1 MRNILPRWRWR
12 YLIILA
18 VLALLLAGALQLP
31 ELARQRLEQA
41 LAGATGG
48 RAQVEQVAFD
58 PFRLAVTVRGVR
70 LDDAD
75 GALLVDL
82 QALRVDLAADSLWT
96 RSVHLDALRL
106 VGARGALG
114 LLAEDRL
121 YPRLPGGG
129 DEADQPPPRIRV
141 DRVELVGSA
150 LAIRDESAAPSSA
163 LRLTDLSLALD
174 GFDSRADTPIA
185 VSLHGRVGA
194 GRLRVE
200 GVLTL
205 ASVAF
210 AGTLSATGLAAGPAL
225 AYAERALPLHA
236 RGGRIDA
243 AAAVHL
249 DDGAVRLS
257 DARIALRGSRITD
270 TADTPLVTVGEVVA
284 EGVDVDLAAQRLVL
298 ARLSGSDNWLALGRR
313 ADGTL
318 NLAALVDT
326 ADADGEAAAPEAGSS
341 PWQIELGELAL
352 SDTRIAVTD
361 ATLSPPLAQDVTV
374 GQLQVGS
381 LTPGQ
386 PTSLALAASLP
397 DGAELAVQ
405 GEGQLPAGPARL
417 DISADKLPL
426 PLLARY
432 LPDLGPVML
441 RSGTLA
447 AQGRL
452 QVDEAGPRFDGQAK
466 LSQLELWDTEREDVP
481 LSLRTLRI
489 DNLAA
494 SPERVSA
501 SKIWINRP
509 TLRLVITENRQSNLA
524 RFGPPARAP
533 APAAAVTAAEQ
544 TPVAA
549 PEGPSPSMQFAVDT
563 VRISRG
569 TFRLEDRSL
578 DPHFAVSV
586 QQLGGDVDGLSSA
599 AKARGRVS
607 LNGRVDEYAPASV
620 TGSFSLTT
628 PLQAQ
633 FQVSL
638 RGVEMATFAPYVTK
652 FAGYRIDRGTLN
664 VDLDYTVD
672 GPRIEGENKIVLD
685 RLELGERVD
694 SPEALDL
701 PLTLALA
708 VLRDSAGVIDVDLP
722 VRGDLSNPQ
731 FGYGA
736 LIGKA
741 LRQVIV
747 KAVTA
752 PFTFLARL
760 VGGDS
765 ADLRTVAFPPGA
777 ATLADVQRGQLQ
789 QLAQALIARPQL
801 TLDIRPQVDQADS
814 RALAQQAL
822 QQALA
827 QAGVDAD
834 DDEEQTERLVALYQA
849 RFGSEPPPVPPPEGT
864 QPSAQEQRAAAAR
877 AGRER
882 LLAAMAPDA
891 DAMQALARAR
901 GEAIRAALAGNG
913 VPLQRMAITVPALPQ
928 PLPPSAVSEFELA
941 SS

>member
-1 MRNILPRWRWR
+1 MRNILPKWRWR
-12 YLIILA
+12 YPITLA
-18 VLALLLAGALQLP
+18 VLALLLAGVLQLP

-41 LAGATGG
+41 LAEATGG

-58 PFRLAVTVRGVR
+58 PLRLAVTVRGVR
-70 LDDAD
+70 VNDAN

-106 VGARGALG
+106 DGVRGALG
-114 LLAEDRL
+114 LLADGGVF
-121 YPRLPGGG
+121 PQLPAGDDAAGG
-129 DEADQPPPRIRV
+129 PPPRVRI
-141 DRVELVGSA
+141 DRVELAGSA
-150 LAIRDESAAPSSA
+150 LVIRDESAAPTSA

-174 GFDSRADTPIA
+174 GFDSRADTPVA
-185 VSLHGRVGA
+185 VTVRGRVGA
-194 GRLRVE
+194 GRLRIE
-200 GVLTL
+200 GDLTPAPL
-205 ASVAF
+205 AF
-210 AGTLSATGLAAGPAL
+210 AGTLSATGVAAGPAL
-225 AYAERALPLHA
+225 AYVERALPLHA

-249 DDGAVRLS
+249 DDGAVRLA
-257 DARIALRGSRITD
+257 DARVALSGTRITD
-270 TADTPLVTVGEVVA
+270 TADTPVMTLGEVVA
-284 EGVDVDLAAQRLVL
+284 EGIDLDLAAQRLAL
-298 ARLSGSDNWLALGRR
+298 TRLSGRDNWLALDRR

-318 NLAALVDT
+318 NLAALVD
-326 ADADGEAAAPEAGSS
+326 AGDAGGETAAADTGPS
-341 PWQIELGELAL
+341 PWQVELGKLAL
-352 SDTRIAVTD
+352 ADTRIAVTD
-361 ATLSPPLAQDVTV
+361 ATLSPPLTQDVTV
-374 GQLQVGS
+374 AQLEIGS
-381 LTPGQ
+381 LTLGQ

-397 DGAELAVQ
+397 DGAELAVH
-405 GEGQLPAGPARL
+405 GEGQLPAGPAQL
-417 DISADKLPL
+417 DINADKLPL

-432 LPDLGPVML
+432 LPDLGPIML

-466 LSQLELWDTEREDVP
+466 LSRLELWDTEREDVP

-494 SPERVSA
+494 SAERVSA
-501 SKIWINRP
+501 SKFWINRP

-524 RFGPPARAP
+524 RYGPPARTP
-533 APAAAVTAAEQ
+533 APVAGQA
-544 TPVAA
+544 PVDAS
-549 PEGPSPSMQFAVDT
+549 EGPSPATQFSVDT

-569 TFRLEDRSL
+569 TFRLEDHSL

-586 QQLGGDVDGLSSA
+586 QQLRGDVDGLSSA
-599 AKARGRVS
+599 ATAPSRVS
-607 LNGRVDEYAPASV
+607 LSGRVDEYAPASV
-620 TGSFSLTT
+620 TGSFSLET
-628 PLQAQ
+628 PVQAQ

-638 RGVEMATFAPYVTK
+638 QGVEMATFAPYVTK

-664 VDLDYTVD
+664 VELDYTVD

-694 SPEALDL
+694 SPDALDL
-701 PLTLALA
+701 PLTLALS
-708 VLRDSAGVIDVDLP
+708 VLKDSAGVIDVDLP

-731 FGYGA
+731 FDYGA

-741 LRQVIV
+741 VRQLIV
-747 KAVTA
+747 KAATA

-760 VGGDS
+760 VGGDT

-777 ATLADVQRGQLQ
+777 ATLPDVQRGQLQ

-827 QAGVDAD
+827 EAGGDAD

-849 RFGSEPPPVPPPEGT
+849 RFGSEPPPVPSPEGT
-864 QPSAQEQRAAAAR
+864 RPSAQEQRAAAAR

-882 LLAAMAPDA
+882 LLAAMAPDE

-901 GEAIRAALAGNG
+901 GEAIRAVLAENG
-913 VPLQRMAITVPALPQ
+913 IPLQRMAITVPALPQ
-928 PLPPSAVSEFELA
+928 PLPPSAISEFELA

>member
-70 LDDAD
+70 LDDA
-75 GALLVDL
+75 
-82 QALRVDLAADSLWT
+82 LWT

-361 ATLSPPLAQDVTV
+361 ATLTPPLAQDVTV

-494 SPERVSA
+494 SPSC
-501 SKIWINRP
+501 
-509 TLRLVITENRQSNLA
+509 
-524 RFGPPARAP
+524 
-533 APAAAVTAAEQ
+533 
-544 TPVAA
+544 
-549 PEGPSPSMQFAVDT
+549 
-563 VRISRG
+563 
-569 TFRLEDRSL
+569 
-578 DPHFAVSV
+578 
-586 QQLGGDVDGLSSA
+586 
-599 AKARGRVS
+599 
-607 LNGRVDEYAPASV
+607 
-620 TGSFSLTT
+620 
-628 PLQAQ
+628 
-633 FQVSL
+633 
-638 RGVEMATFAPYVTK
+638 
-652 FAGYRIDRGTLN
+652 
-664 VDLDYTVD
+664 
-672 GPRIEGENKIVLD
+672 
-685 RLELGERVD
+685 
-694 SPEALDL
+694 
-701 PLTLALA
+701 
-708 VLRDSAGVIDVDLP
+708 
-722 VRGDLSNPQ
+722 
-731 FGYGA
+731 
-736 LIGKA
+736 
-741 LRQVIV
+741 
-747 KAVTA
+747 
-752 PFTFLARL
+752 
-760 VGGDS
+760 
-765 ADLRTVAFPPGA
+765 PGA
-777 ATLADVQRGQLQ
+777 GAGRRGHCRRADAGGCARRPLAIHAVCGRHGAYQPRHVPAGGPQPGPAFRG
-789 QLAQALIARPQL
+789 
-801 TLDIRPQVDQADS
+801 
-814 RALAQQAL
+814 
-822 QQALA
+822 
-827 QAGVDAD
+827 
-834 DDEEQTERLVALYQA
+834 
-849 RFGSEPPPVPPPEGT
+849 
-864 QPSAQEQRAAAAR
+864 QRAAAGRRRGRAFQRCQGAGPGVAERSGGRVRAR
-877 AGRER
+877 LGDRLVFADDTVAGTVSGQFEGGGDGHLRAVRDQVRRLSHRSRHAQRRSRLHGRRAAHRGREQ
-882 LLAAMAPDA
+882 D
-891 DAMQALARAR
+891 RAR
-901 GEAIRAALAGNG
+901 
-913 VPLQRMAITVPALPQ
+913 
-928 PLPPSAVSEFELA
+928 PPGTR
-941 SS
+941 